1 MNSNGS
7 ASSPT
12 GKGPR
17 PRGFRLLPTAANFGQ
32 PMLIEWLKD
41 LAGQFDRRDLSRTLV
56 ATRPDEVLVVGKR
69 LLHSVSSVSSIA
81 AESSA
86 W

>member
-1 MNSNGS
+1 
-7 ASSPT
+7 
-12 GKGPR
+12 
-17 PRGFRLLPTAANFGQ
+17 
-32 PMLIEWLKD
+32 MLIEWLKD

-81 AESSA
+81 AVSTA